1 MRACPVIIR
10 AMTDK
15 KWNRAAL
22 GMGPWRDW
30 LTDHGSLTR
39 RMQAQFSDFNVYK
52 LRQAVAQPNFD
63 EAAAVRLNARAPA
76 MIREV
81 LLCSGDK
88 PLVFA
93 HTVIPLDGLRG
104 PWQKL
109 AGLGNRSLGSAL
121 FADRRVERFPL
132 AYKRLNRRHPLYRAA
147 APYLAAPTPT
157 LWARRSQFALTGHL
171 LMVTEVFLP
180 TMLTT

>member
-1 MRACPVIIR
+1 
-10 AMTDK
+10 MTDK
-15 KWNRAAL
+15 IWNRAAI
-22 GMGPWRDW
+22 GMGPWRTW

-39 RMQAQFSDFNVYK
+39 RMQTRFADFNVRK
-52 LRQAVAQPNFD
+52 LSQRVAQTNFD
-63 EAAAVRLNARAPA
+63 EAAAVLLNDRDPA

-81 LLCSGDK
+81 LLCSGAT

-121 FADRRVERFPL
+121 FADPRVARFPL
-132 AYKRLNRRHPLYRAA
+132 AYRRLNRRHPLYRAA
-147 APYLAAPTPT
+147 APYLAAPAPT

-180 TMLTT
+180 SLLTS

>member
-1 MRACPVIIR
+1 
-10 AMTDK
+10 MTDK
-15 KWNRAAL
+15 IWNRAAL
-22 GMGPWRDW
+22 GMGPWRTW

-39 RMQAQFSDFNVYK
+39 RMQTRFADFNVRK
-52 LRQAVAQPNFD
+52 LSQSVAQPNFD
-63 EAAAVRLNARAPA
+63 EAAAVRLNARDPA

-81 LLCSGDK
+81 LLCSGDT

-121 FADRRVERFPL
+121 FADPRVERFPL
-132 AYKRLNRRHPLYRAA
+132 AYRRLNRRHPLYRAA
-147 APYLAAPTPT
+147 APYLAAPASA
-157 LWARRSQFALTGHL
+157 LWARRSQFALAGHL

-180 TMLTT
+180 SLLTT